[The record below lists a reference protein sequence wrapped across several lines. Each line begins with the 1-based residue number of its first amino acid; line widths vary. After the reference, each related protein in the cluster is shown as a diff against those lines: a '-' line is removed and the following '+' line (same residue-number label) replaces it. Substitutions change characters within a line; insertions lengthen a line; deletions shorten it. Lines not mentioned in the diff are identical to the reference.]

1 MNEELES
8 LLGLISRR
16 GISHAEVYQ
25 VSSQSQPVFFEGNRL
40 KQLES
45 SQSMGTALRLWQD
58 HRPGLAV
65 AYGKIEPEL
74 LIDKAIAL
82 SQLNAPEIIE
92 LAPPRQVTYDLT
104 GVGASVQDLIACG
117 DRAITR
123 LREEYPEL
131 ICSAELEFEQESITL
146 LNSQGL
152 YCHYHESGLSY
163 SLGAELIRGEDF
175 LGIFDGDY
183 SKEQLNLDPIIEGI
197 IRRLDW
203 AKYNVDPPQGNIP
216 VILTANVAT
225 LLWETVSSAL
235 NAKRVKEKSSPWSNL
250 KQELVISEQIT
261 LSQQPELQP
270 YDCPFDDEGMAT
282 QKLDL
287 ITKGVLN
294 QFYCDR
300 AIARELNLE
309 PTGNGFRPALDSY
322 PSPSLVN
329 LIVAS
334 GQDSLDELITK
345 LDNGIIVDQILGG
358 GADISGDFSVNVDL
372 GYRVVN
378 GNITGRV
385 KDTAIAGNVYQIL
398 KQVVALGNDSIW
410 NGSCFTPSLIVEG
423 ISVVG

>member
-8 LLGLISRR
+8 LLDLASRR
-16 GISHAEVYQ
+16 GISHAEIYQ

-45 SQSMGTALRLWQD
+45 SQSVGTALRLWQD
-58 HRPGLAV
+58 NRPGLAV
-65 AYGKIEPEL
+65 AYGTIEPEL

-82 SQLNAPEIIE
+82 SQLNTPEIIE

-104 GVGASVQDLIACG
+104 GVKASVQDLIAYG
-117 DRAITR
+117 DRAVTQ

-131 ICSAELEFEQESITL
+131 ICSAELEFEEESITL
-146 LNSQGL
+146 INSQGL

-175 LGIFDGDY
+175 LGIFDGEY
-183 SKEQLNLDPIIEGI
+183 SREQLNFEPLIESI

-203 AKYNVDPPQGNIP
+203 AKRNVSPPQGKVP
-216 VILTANVAT
+216 VILTANAAP

-250 KQELVISEQIT
+250 QQELVISEQIT

-282 QKLDL
+282 QRLDL
-287 ITKGVLN
+287 ITNGVLN
-294 QFYCDR
+294 QFYGDR
-300 AIARELNLE
+300 TISRELNLK

-334 GQDSLDELITK
+334 GQNSFDELITK
-345 LDNGIIVDQILGG
+345 LDNGIIVDQMLGG

-372 GYRVVN
+372 GYRVKN
-378 GNITGRV
+378 GKIIGRI

-398 KQVVALGNDSIW
+398 KQIVALGNDAIW

>member
-1 MNEELES
+1 MNEELKS
-8 LLGLISRR
+8 LLGLVSRR

-45 SQSMGTALRLWQD
+45 SQSIATALRLWQD
-58 HRPGLAV
+58 HCPGLAV

-92 LAPPRQVTYDLT
+92 LAPARQVTYDLT
-104 GVGASVQDLIACG
+104 GVSASVQDLIDCG
-117 DRAITR
+117 ECAITR

-152 YCHYHESGLSY
+152 YCHYDESGLSY

-175 LGIFDGDY
+175 LGIFDGEY
-183 SKEQLNLDPIIEGI
+183 SKEKLNLDPVIEGI

-203 AKYNVDPPQGNIP
+203 AKYNVNPPQGNVP
-216 VILTANVAT
+216 VILTANAAT

-235 NAKRVKEKSSPWSNL
+235 NAKRVREKSSPWSNL
-250 KQELVISEQIT
+250 EQELVVSEQIS

-270 YDCPFDDEGMAT
+270 YDCPFDDEGMKT
-282 QKLDL
+282 QKLNL
-287 ITKGVLN
+287 ITKGILN

-300 AIARELNLE
+300 TLARELNLE
-309 PTGNGFRPALDSY
+309 PTGNGFRPALDTY

-334 GQDSLDELITK
+334 GKNSWEELISK

-372 GYRVVN
+372 GYRVKN
-378 GNITGRV
+378 GKITGRV

-398 KQVVALGNDSIW
+398 KQIVALGNDSIW

>member
-1 MNEELES
+1 MNEELE
-8 LLGLISRR
+8 LLLDLASRR

-45 SQSMGTALRLWQD
+45 SQSMGTALRLWQE

-65 AYGKIEPEL
+65 AYGKIDPEL

-82 SQLNAPEIIE
+82 SQLNAPEIID

-104 GVGASVQDLIACG
+104 GVGASVQDLIAYG

-123 LREEYPEL
+123 LREECPEL
-131 ICSAELEFEQESITL
+131 ICSAELEFEQERVTL
-146 LNSQGL
+146 INSQGL
-152 YCHYHESGLSY
+152 SCHYYETGLSY

-175 LGIFDGDY
+175 LGIFDGEY
-183 SKEQLNLDPIIEGI
+183 SKEKLNLDPVIEGI

-203 AKYNVDPPQGNIP
+203 AKHNVNPPQGNIP
-216 VILTANVAT
+216 VILTPNTAT

-250 KQELVISEQIT
+250 QQELVISEQIS

-287 ITKGVLN
+287 ISNGVLN
-294 QFYCDR
+294 QFYGDR
-300 AIARELNLE
+300 TISRELNLK

-334 GQDSLDELITK
+334 GQDSFEKLITK
-345 LDNGIIVDQILGG
+345 LDHGIIVDQILGG
-358 GADISGDFSVNVDL
+358 GADISGDFSVNIDL
-372 GYRVVN
+372 GYRVAN
-378 GNITGRV
+378 GKITGRV

-398 KQVVALGNDSIW
+398 KQIVALGSDAIW

>member
-8 LLGLISRR
+8 LLDLASRR
-16 GISHAEVYQ
+16 GISHAEIYQ

-45 SQSMGTALRLWQD
+45 SQSVGTALRLWQD
-58 HRPGLAV
+58 NRPGLAV
-65 AYGKIEPEL
+65 AYGTIEPEL

-82 SQLNAPEIIE
+82 SQLNTPEIIE

-104 GVGASVQDLIACG
+104 GVKASVQDLIAYG
-117 DRAITR
+117 DRAVTQ

-131 ICSAELEFEQESITL
+131 ICSAELEFEEESITL
-146 LNSQGL
+146 INSQGL

-175 LGIFDGDY
+175 LGIFDGEY
-183 SKEQLNLDPIIEGI
+183 SREQLNFEPLIESI

-203 AKYNVDPPQGNIP
+203 AKRNVSPPQGKVP
-216 VILTANVAT
+216 VILTANAAP

-250 KQELVISEQIT
+250 QQELVISEQIT

-282 QKLDL
+282 QRLDL
-287 ITKGVLN
+287 ITNGVLN
-294 QFYCDR
+294 QFYGDR
-300 AIARELNLE
+300 TISRELNLK

-334 GQDSLDELITK
+334 GQNSFDELITK
-345 LDNGIIVDQILGG
+345 LDNGIIVDQMLGG

-372 GYRVVN
+372 GYRVKN
-378 GNITGRV
+378 GKIIGRV

-398 KQVVALGNDSIW
+398 KQIVALGNDTIW

>member
-1 MNEELES
+1 MNEELE
-8 LLGLISRR
+8 LLLDLASRR

-45 SQSMGTALRLWQD
+45 SQSMGTALRLWQE

-65 AYGKIEPEL
+65 AYGKIDPEL

-82 SQLNAPEIIE
+82 SQLNAPEIID

-104 GVGASVQDLIACG
+104 GVGASVQDLIAYG

-123 LREEYPEL
+123 LREECPEL
-131 ICSAELEFEQESITL
+131 ICSAELEFEQERVTL
-146 LNSQGL
+146 INSQGL
-152 YCHYHESGLSY
+152 SCHYYETGLSY

-175 LGIFDGDY
+175 LGIFDGEY
-183 SKEQLNLDPIIEGI
+183 SKEKLNLDPVIEGI
-197 IRRLDW
+197 IQRLNW
-203 AKYNVDPPQGNIP
+203 AKHNVNPPQGNIP
-216 VILTANVAT
+216 VIFTPNTAT

-250 KQELVISEQIT
+250 QQELVISEQIS

-287 ITKGVLN
+287 ISNGVLN
-294 QFYCDR
+294 QFYGDR
-300 AIARELNLE
+300 TISRELNLK
-309 PTGNGFRPALDSY
+309 PTGNGFRPSLDSY

-334 GQDSLDELITK
+334 GQHSFEELITK

-358 GADISGDFSVNVDL
+358 GADISGDFSVNIDL
-372 GYRVVN
+372 GYRVAN
-378 GNITGRV
+378 GKITGRV

-398 KQVVALGNDSIW
+398 KQIVALGSDAIW

>member
-8 LLGLISRR
+8 LLGLVSRR
-16 GISHAEVYQ
+16 GISHAEIYQ

-104 GVGASVQDLIACG
+104 GVGASVQDLIAYG

-203 AKYNVDPPQGNIP
+203 AKYNVDPPLGNIP

-250 KQELVISEQIT
+250 KQELVISEQIS
-261 LSQQPELQP
+261 LSQQPELRP

-282 QKLDL
+282 QKLGL

-300 AIARELNLE
+300 SIARELNLE

-398 KQVVALGNDSIW
+398 KQIVALGNDSIW
-410 NGSCFTPSLIVEG
+410 NGSCFTSSLLVEG

>member
-1 MNEELES
+1 MNEQLEL
-8 LLGLISRR
+8 LLDLASRR

-82 SQLNAPEIIE
+82 SQLNPPEIID

-104 GVGASVQDLIACG
+104 GVGASVSDLIAYG

-123 LREEYPEL
+123 LREECPEL
-131 ICSAELEFEQESITL
+131 ICSAELEFEQESVTL
-146 LNSQGL
+146 INSQGL
-152 YCHYHESGLSY
+152 SCHYQESGLSY

-175 LGIFDGDY
+175 LGIFDGEY
-183 SKEQLNLDPIIEGI
+183 SKKKLNLDPVIEGI

-203 AKYNVDPPQGNIP
+203 AKHNVNPPQGNIP
-216 VILTANVAT
+216 VILTANAAT
-225 LLWETVSSAL
+225 LLWDTVDSAL

-250 KQELVISEQIT
+250 QQQLVISEQIS

-294 QFYCDR
+294 QFYGDR
-300 AIARELNLE
+300 TISRELNLK
-309 PTGNGFRPALDSY
+309 PTGNGFRPSLDSY

-334 GQDSLDELITK
+334 GQDSFEELISK
-345 LDNGIIVDQILGG
+345 LDHGIIVDQILGG

-372 GYRVVN
+372 GYRVAN

-398 KQVVALGNDSIW
+398 KQVVALGSDAIW
-410 NGSCFTPSLIVEG
+410 NGSCFTPSLLVEG